1 MYKHSV
7 AALALLA
14 SVVSAQSTTSLY
26 LIGFDQQPI
35 DASIVGSDATATTYS
50 LSCPSTTSAPVAAAS
65 SDFNSDICGVPTSM
79 FVTQGPSTLH
89 LAYSAVFESVT
100 DAVTIGC
107 DLSGTTSALCSGT
120 EMLVNGTSTSTTVET
135 TSYTGNLADM
145 STGLGAVAVTV
156 LGSGSATAGSSAS
169 TGSSKATTKATGT
182 ASGAS
187 ATGTSAQGTS
197 TSTGGVPMVTGN
209 AKWVV
214 GGAAAAAGL
223 AIAGF

>member
-26 LIGFDQQPI
+26 LLGVDQQPI
-35 DASIVGSDATATTYS
+35 DASIVGSDASATTFS
-50 LSCPSTTSAPVAAAS
+50 LSCPSTTSAAAPAAS
-65 SDFNSDICGVPTSM
+65 SDFNDNICDIPTSM
-79 FVTQGPSTLH
+79 IVTQGPSTLH
-89 LAYSAVFESVT
+89 MSYSEAFDSVT
-100 DAVTIGC
+100 DVVTIGC

-120 EMLVNGTSTSTTVET
+120 ESLVNGTITSTTVVT

-145 STGLGAVAVTV
+145 STGLGAVAVTI
-156 LGSGSATAGSSAS
+156 LGSSSSA
-169 TGSSKATTKATGT
+169 TGSSKATVKATGT

-187 ATGTSAQGTS
+187 ATGSSTQGTS